1 MRREPN
7 WDDVYAA
14 AVLAVA
20 EVAKAPDWV
29 IYRAVNAAFA
39 EYESQMHGTE
49 DQVPWDQ
56 LELQVQT
63 EDSDETLTSHE

>member
-1 MRREPN
+1 MSREPN

-29 IYRAVNAAFA
+29 IYRAVNAAFS
-39 EYESQMHGTE
+39 EYESQMSCTNG
-49 DQVPWDQ
+49 VPWDQ

-63 EDSDETLTSHE
+63 EASNEAHTAHQ